1 MKIIPVIDLKDG
13 LVVHAK
19 QGQRDDYRPIHTALC
34 QSSALLEVLQAFLS
48 LAEFDT
54 FYVADLNAITGTGN
68 HCVQLLSIMA
78 QFPTITFW
86 VDAGRLAELTMTELP
101 KNWLPVLGSE
111 SFNNQNLTELD
122 ALNKNFILSLDFL
135 KDRMLGADA
144 LFNDTKQWPKT
155 VIVMT
160 LDRVGSL
167 QGPNLKK
174 LAGYAT
180 KYPDKSFVAAG
191 SVRDMADLAALQNS
205 GINHALIAS
214 ALHSG
219 QITSTD
225 ITNLCAKKCPD

>member
-19 QGQRDDYRPIHTALC
+19 QGQRDDYHPINTALC
-34 QSSALLEVLQAFLS
+34 PSARLVDVLQAFLS

-54 FYVADLNAITGTGN
+54 FYIADLNAITGTGN
-68 HCVQLLSIMA
+68 HCDQLLSIMA
-78 QFPTITFW
+78 QFPAIKFW
-86 VDAGRLAELTMTELP
+86 VDAGRLSELKMP
-101 KNWLPVLGSE
+101 RVPQNWLPVLGSE

-135 KDRMLGADA
+135 GLRMLGADA
-144 LFNDTKQWPKT
+144 LFTNMKQWPET
-155 VIVMT
+155 IIIMT
-160 LDRVGSL
+160 LDRVGSQ
-167 QGPNLKK
+167 QGPDLKK
-174 LAGYAT
+174 LAEYAT

-191 SVRDMADLAALQNS
+191 SVRDWVDLVALQNI
-205 GINHALIAS
+205 GIHHALIAS

-225 ITNLCAKKCPD
+225 MTNLSAKKCPD